1 MLIMKK
7 LLFALIPIFI
17 LQSCSSFEDV
27 TITRIKDGSFNACS
41 EATIGDLANNFLSNP
56 KWEAIIATDG
66 MWYVNLTGGMTL
78 DGEPVEAL
86 VQFTAPMR
94 DYADFGINAFEL
106 NEMPQNELMISEL
119 VNVMCE
125 EGQ

>member
-1 MLIMKK
+1 MKN
-7 LLFALIPIFI
+7 LLFALIAIFI
-17 LQSCSSFEDV
+17 LQSCSPFEDV

-41 EATIGDLANNFLSNP
+41 DATIGDLANNFLSNP

-66 MWYVNLTGGMTL
+66 LSYVKLTGGMTL
-78 DGEPVEAL
+78 DGDPVDAL
-86 VQFTAPMR
+86 VQFTAPMK

-106 NEMPQNELMISEL
+106 NEIPQNAFMISEL